1 MQAPLNTEVL
11 YPHWMPQQSQVQYVR
26 CVVFLVRCLVS
37 CHSPHVLR
45 WALSDPTEYL
55 PLCSEVTFGL
65 EATDEEGTSDIQY
78 HTLGLFGSIAQ
89 RRTSDQGRRQ
99 WAETVMNTG
108 GPIWALDW
116 CPTRSAVHPHSQFAA
131 VSAHASPSET
141 HILGKR
147 CVPPT
152 TSPQPCA
159 RARVCVVSVIGTHR
173 VTTRTD
179 TLARA

>member
-1 MQAPLNTEVL
+1 VEALQAPLNTEVL
-11 YPHWMPQQSQVQYVR
+11 YPHWMPQHSQVQYVR

-159 RARVCVVSVIGTHR
+159 RACVWC
-173 VTTRTD
+173 
-179 TLARA
+179 L